1 MKYLLAALLLGVFN
15 TQAQTKDEIALGALH
30 EKKFDWLIHNNADS
44 LTILLDDKVQYIH
57 SNGWVETKQEILE
70 DLKSGKL
77 NYQSVTVKD
86 AKVRIYENTGVVN
99 GTGAFKVL
107 LDGKTI
113 ELNLLYTE
121 VYVRQKKQWRL
132 VSRHA
137 CRV

>member
-15 TQAQTKDEIALGALH
+15 TQAQTEDEKALGSLH
-30 EKKFDWLIHNNADS
+30 VKKFDWLIHNDADS

-57 SNGWVETKQEILE
+57 SNGWVETKQEILN

-77 NYQSVTVKD
+77 NYQNVTVKD
-86 AKVRIYENTGVVN
+86 AKVRIYENTGIVN
-99 GTGAFKVL
+99 GTGTFKVL
-107 LDGKTI
+107 LEGKAV